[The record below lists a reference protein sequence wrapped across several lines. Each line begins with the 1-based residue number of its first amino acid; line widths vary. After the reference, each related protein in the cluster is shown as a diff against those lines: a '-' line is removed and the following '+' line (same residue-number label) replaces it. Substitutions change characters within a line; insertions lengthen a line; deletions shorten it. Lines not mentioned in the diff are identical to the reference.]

1 MNNLSYV
8 FGHFFR
14 FCRAFEF
21 YALKVKL
28 PMGSADPFALVL
40 KDLNIEILV
49 LLRALM
55 LVLNFNEKLIGRR
68 QTHLLGE
75 LMNSGIGDLK

>member
-1 MNNLSYV
+1 
-8 FGHFFR
+8 
-14 FCRAFEF
+14 
-21 YALKVKL
+21 
-28 PMGSADPFALVL
+28 MGCADPFALVL
-40 KDLNIEILV
+40 KDLNIEIFV

-55 LVLNFNEKLIGRR
+55 LVLNFNEKLIWRR